1 MKPVQLPLRAI
12 INSSVAGDIVVD
24 PFGGS
29 GSTLIACEQTQR
41 RAHLMEIDPIYCS
54 VIIRRWE
61 RFTGRKA
68 ERIDMTENT
77 PAIAGVNSEGGK

>member
-1 MKPVQLPLRAI
+1 
-12 INSSVAGDIVVD
+12 
-24 PFGGS
+24 
-29 GSTLIACEQTQR
+29 
-41 RAHLMEIDPIYCS
+41 MEIDPIYCS